1 MTFSATWMDG
11 LEGMQSRFYTTRNG
25 LVELEDKWLGWAAG
39 IDVVVESSGMKRKQ
53 RKSKRREKKQRKM
66 RSGRKGVT
74 GVAGIYTH
82 RHV

>member
-39 IDVVVESSGMKRKQ
+39 IDGVGEKKAKKKRKT
-53 RKSKRREKKQRKM
+53 RKKAKKDEKWEKR
-66 RSGRKGVT
+66 GNGC
-74 GVAGIYTH
+74 GWYIYT
-82 RHV
+82 